1 MWYIDGCTTWYIHL
15 ISEGLLMKTQDSV
28 LLFFLGLILWIL
40 GSVYY
45 AYRGPRVLET
55 TNLHYWI
62 SFFISPIVTAMI
74 CIAILKLR
82 HVPPSAWAS
91 GMLLLAIPG
100 MIGEAV
106 VLSHLSTLMPR
117 LQASSGGRYGAF
129 LFAAYALVLGIA
141 EVVTLRATP

>member
-1 MWYIDGCTTWYIHL
+1 
-15 ISEGLLMKTQDSV
+15 MKVQDSV
-28 LLFFLGLILWIL
+28 LLFIIGFTLWVL
-40 GSVYY
+40 GSIYY
-45 AYRGPRVLET
+45 AYRGTQLLET

-62 SFFISPIVTAMI
+62 SFFISPLVTAMI
-74 CIAILKLR
+74 CIVILKTR

-106 VLSHLSTLMPR
+106 VLSHLATFMPR
-117 LQASSGGRYGAF
+117 LHAASGGRYGAF

-141 EVVTLRATP
+141 EVVTLKAAP

>member
-1 MWYIDGCTTWYIHL
+1 
-15 ISEGLLMKTQDSV
+15 MKTQDSV
-28 LLFFLGLILWIL
+28 FLFVLGFIIWIL

-45 AYRGPRVLET
+45 AYRGPRILET

-62 SFFISPIVTAMI
+62 SFFISPIVTAII
-74 CIAILKLR
+74 CIAILTLR

-91 GMLLLAIPG
+91 AMLLLAIPG
-100 MIGEAV
+100 MVGEAV
-106 VLSHLSTLMPR
+106 VLSHLSTFMPR

>member
-1 MWYIDGCTTWYIHL
+1 
-15 ISEGLLMKTQDSV
+15 MKTQESIV
-28 LLFFLGLILWIL
+28 LFVIGFIIWIV

-45 AYRGPRVLET
+45 AYRGTSVLET
-55 TNLHYWI
+55 TSLRYWI
-62 SFFISPIVTAMI
+62 SVFASPLLSAIL

-100 MIGEAV
+100 MVGEAI
-106 VLSHLSTLMPR
+106 VLSHLSTFMPR
-117 LQASSGGRYGAF
+117 IQASSGGRYGAF
-129 LFAAYALVLGIA
+129 LFATYALVLGIA

>member
-1 MWYIDGCTTWYIHL
+1 
-15 ISEGLLMKTQDSV
+15 MKTQDSV
-28 LLFFLGLILWIL
+28 VLIVLGLIIWIL

-45 AYRGPRVLET
+45 AYRGPFVLET
-55 TNLHYWI
+55 TGLRYWI
-62 SFFISPIVTAMI
+62 SFFISPLVSAII

-82 HVPPSAWAS
+82 HVPPSAWTS

-106 VLSHLSTLMPR
+106 VLSHLSTFMPR
-117 LQASSGGRYGAF
+117 IQASSGGRYGAF

-141 EVVTLRATP
+141 EVVTLRANP